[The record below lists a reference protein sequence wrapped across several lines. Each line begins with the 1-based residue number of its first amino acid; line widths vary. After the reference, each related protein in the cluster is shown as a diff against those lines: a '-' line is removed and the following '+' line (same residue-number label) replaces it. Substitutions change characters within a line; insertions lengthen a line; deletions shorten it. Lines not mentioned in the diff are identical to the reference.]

1 MKTMLI
7 MLLAY
12 CCLHGCV
19 ESSDSGSPSSSNGA
33 GGSTARFVIQNNYLI
48 VVEDRSIRSFSIE
61 DAMNPVLIDQTFTN
75 GPRLETV
82 FPYEDD
88 LVLIGTNQ
96 GAVIVRL
103 TNEGLI
109 DGLSFASH
117 FTSRDPVVAANNI
130 MYVTIRPDG
139 NQTLQV
145 DNSGVLVRDGS
156 NRLIVF
162 DISDLDDPVE
172 LVQKPIDQ
180 PSGLS
185 LVGDRLYVCFSAG
198 LRIYDVTDP
207 SDPQVVSDYADFP
220 CNDVIAGGSKI
231 LATGDE
237 GIQLLDN
244 QQDVIALLTTI
255 QKGD

>member
-1 MKTMLI
+1 MRLLLI
-7 MLLAY
+7 LAAY
-12 CCLHGCV
+12 CCVYGCV
-19 ESSDSGSPSSSNGA
+19 ESSDSGSTSSSNGT
-33 GGSTARFVIQNNYLI
+33 GGSTARFVIQNDYLI
-48 VVEDRSIRSFSIE
+48 VVEDSSIRSFSL
-61 DAMNPVLIDQTFTN
+61 DDPMTPSLIDQAFTN

-96 GAVIVRL
+96 GAVI
-103 TNEGLI
+103 TKISNEGLI
-109 DGLSFASH
+109 EGISFASH

-130 MYVTIRPDG
+130 MYVTIRPED
-139 NQTLQV
+139 NQRGRV
-145 DNSGVLVRDGS
+145 DNSGILISDGS

-162 DISDLDDPVE
+162 DITDLSNPIE
-172 LVQKPIDQ
+172 LVQKPIIE

-185 LVGDRLYVCFSAG
+185 LAGDRLYVCFAEG
-198 LRIYDVTDP
+198 LRIYDVTNP

-220 CNDVIAGGSKI
+220 CNDVIAGGNNI
-231 LATGDE
+231 IATGDE

-244 QQDVIALLTTI
+244 QQDVISLLTTI